1 MAFLIA
7 ACGKEHQV
15 SDVGLRRCEEE
26 ASLKTTDFSA
36 QQAYSRCL
44 TTIEATMEEE
54 QHRVNVAKRARVER
68 DLESYRECLA
78 RRDAF
83 IPLGREWKKV
93 KQQKSEI
100 SNGLFGPGS
109 ISTLETSLER
119 IESTQRLDKMAIS
132 EIDKA
137 IASLKEAPPPIA
149 PTAAETSSVKTFL
162 PSLSIHGGTFPST
175 PTRRLPVKPFA
186 SLQDAKQARL
196 LKLESVESNRK
207 EVEVLRHELSEKK
220 QILRRYDEISSAMGL
235 GEDPADLQV
244 QIRMECKP
252 NQFNV
257 QDYVSS
263 K

>member
-1 MAFLIA
+1 
-7 ACGKEHQV
+7 
-15 SDVGLRRCEEE
+15 
-26 ASLKTTDFSA
+26 
-36 QQAYSRCL
+36 
-44 TTIEATMEEE
+44 
-54 QHRVNVAKRARVER
+54 
-68 DLESYRECLA
+68 
-78 RRDAF
+78 
-83 IPLGREWKKV
+83 
-93 KQQKSEI
+93 
-100 SNGLFGPGS
+100 
-109 ISTLETSLER
+109 
-119 IESTQRLDKMAIS
+119 
-132 EIDKA
+132 
-137 IASLKEAPPPIA
+137 
-149 PTAAETSSVKTFL
+149 
-162 PSLSIHGGTFPST
+162 
-175 PTRRLPVKPFA
+175 LPVKPFA